1 MQPRLD
7 LQAAAGCFSLKMLH
21 CCSVSDVQQE
31 AAAVLLSVL
40 QHKLDFSCRSALDLT
55 TNTDSEPLN
64 LTADD
69 CRVMSRVIQ
78 RAHSDTKTQMIL
90 QDCDINTAGMDQ
102 LFPVLHSV
110 QLW

>member
-1 MQPRLD
+1 MFSVDRL
-7 LQAAAGCFSLKMLH
+7 LLLKMLH

-40 QHKLDFSCRSALDLT
+40 QHKLDFSCHSALDMT
-55 TNTDSEPLN
+55 TNTDSEPLH

-69 CRVMSRVIQ
+69 CCVMSRVIQ
-78 RAHSDTKTQMIL
+78 RAHSDTKTQLIL
-90 QDCDINTAGMDQ
+90 QDCEIHSAGMDQ

>member
-1 MQPRLD
+1 MFSVDRL
-7 LQAAAGCFSLKMLH
+7 LLLKMLH

-31 AAAVLLSVL
+31 ATAVLLSVL
-40 QHKLDFSCRSALDLT
+40 QHKLDFYCRSALDLT
-55 TNTDSEPLN
+55 TNTDSEPLH

-78 RAHSDTKTQMIL
+78 RAQSDTKTQLIL
-90 QDCDINTAGMDQ
+90 QDCEINTAGMDQ

-110 QLW
+110 QHW